1 LTDDLVVTTP
11 ERVTFDY
18 QLAGPGSR
26 FLAQLIDFP
35 LQLVALALSVLAGL
49 GLGVLTGSQA
59 VAMVTGV
66 VLGFL
71 TIWGYYPVIE
81 TAWGGQ
87 TLGKHIFGLRVVGD
101 RGEPISFVQAL
112 VRNLVR
118 LVDFL
123 PLLYGIGL
131 VVLFL
136 NGRGKRLG
144 DLAAGTVVVREKG
157 GVSLARLVARSEVGE
172 QAAAGAAGAAA
183 ITPVERS
190 ALRQIEP
197 EMRAFLEAYAL
208 RRKELEPWRRV
219 QIAYRAG
226 PALFRLLPE
235 IVNTQGPQV
244 ALDRLAD
251 LVGAGVE

>member
-1 LTDDLVVTTP
+1 MVTTP

-35 LQLVALALSVLAGL
+35 LQLVALSLSVLAGL
-49 GLGVLTGSQA
+49 GLGLLTGSQA
-59 VAMVTGV
+59 VATVTGV

-87 TLGKHIFGLRVVGD
+87 TLGKHVFGLRVVGD

-123 PLLYGIGL
+123 PVLYGIGL

-157 GVSLARLVARSEVGE
+157 GVSLARLVARSELG
-172 QAAAGAAGAAA
+172 QRRPALTAAV
-183 ITPVERS
+183 TPVERS
-190 ALRQIEP
+190 ALGQMEP
-197 EMRAFLEAYAL
+197 DMRSFLEAYAL
-208 RRKELEPWRRV
+208 RRTALEPWRRV
-219 QIAYRAG
+219 QLAYRVG

-235 IVNTQGPQV
+235 VVNTQGPQV

-251 LVGAGVE
+251 LVGAAVE